1 MHYFQNTGFL
11 LLYCMSSILYFPVD
25 SSFVLAFL
33 CATAFCCAC
42 FFSENPLVH
51 LALGTVFLSGSLFV
65 LPFFCFFPILSYI
78 FLQDRHWLFLVC
90 TYLLFFYQILH
101 SVDISLPLLWT
112 GISGFLLAFLLQSHT
127 GQYERL
133 SVLFRKNQDDSR
145 ENHLLLT
152 EKNKALLEKQDYE
165 IYTATLRERNRIARE
180 IHDSV
185 GHVLSRSILLL
196 GAAKAVN
203 RQTELYPLLD
213 NLDISLNSAMDSI
226 RSSVHDLHDD
236 SVNLEEA
243 IRNLAAGFTFC
254 PVTLQYDMTRT
265 VPREVRYC
273 FISITK
279 EALSNVIKHSNASQV
294 WITMQEHPALYQ
306 LCIEDNGTRS
316 ATAYNTRGAS
326 SHNGIGL
333 TNMQDRIRALNGTLQ
348 ISTDSGFRIFITIQ
362 KENTRNEACDHR

>member
-11 LLYCMSSILYFPVD
+11 LLYCMSSVLYLPVD
-25 SSFVLAFL
+25 FSFVLAFL
-33 CATAFCCAC
+33 CATAFCCTC
-42 FFSENPLVH
+42 FFSESPLVH
-51 LALGTVFLSGSLFV
+51 LMLGTLFLSASLSV

-78 FLQDRHWLFLVC
+78 FLQDRRWFFLAC
-90 TYLLFFYQILH
+90 TYLLFFYHILH
-101 SVDISLPLLWT
+101 TVDTFLPLLWT
-112 GISGFLLAFLLQSHT
+112 GISGFLLAFLLQNHT

-133 SVLFRKNQDDSR
+133 NVLFRKSQDDSR

-152 EKNKALLEKQDYE
+152 EKNKALMEKQDYE

-203 RQTELYPLLD
+203 RQMELHPMLD
-213 NLDISLNSAMDSI
+213 DLDSSLNSAMDSI

-243 IRNLAAGFTFC
+243 IRNLTAGFTFC
-254 PVTLQYDMTRT
+254 PVTLQYDMTRM

-279 EALSNVIKHSNASQV
+279 EALSNVIKHSNAGQV
-294 WITMQEHPALYQ
+294 RITMQEHPALYQ
-306 LCIEDNGTRS
+306 LCVEDNGTKSPDMSNRK
-316 ATAYNTRGAS
+316 GAS

-333 TNMQDRIRALNGTLQ
+333 ANMQDRVRALNGILQ
-348 ISTDSGFRIFITIQ
+348 ISTDSGFRIFITIP
-362 KENTRNEACDHR
+362 KE

>member
-1 MHYFQNTGFL
+1 MRYFQNTGFL
-11 LLYCMSSILYFPVD
+11 LLYCISSILYFPVD

-42 FFSENPLVH
+42 FFSESTLVH
-51 LALGTVFLSGSLFV
+51 LVLGAMFLSASLFIP
-65 LPFFCFFPILSYI
+65 PFFCFFPIPSYI
-78 FLQDRHWLFLVC
+78 FLRDRQWFFLVC
-90 TYLLFFYQILH
+90 TYLLFFYQLLRFA
-101 SVDISLPLLWT
+101 DTSLSLLWA
-112 GISGFLLAFLLQSHT
+112 GISGLLLAFLLQSHT
-127 GQYERL
+127 SQYERL

-203 RQTELYPLLD
+203 RQAELCPMLD
-213 NLDISLNSAMDSI
+213 NLDLSLNSAMDSI
-226 RSSVHDLHDD
+226 RSSVHNLHDD
-236 SVNLEEA
+236 SVDLEET
-243 IRNLAAGFTFC
+243 IQNLAAGFTFC
-254 PVTLQYDMTRT
+254 PVTLQYDMSRT

-294 WITMQEHPALYQ
+294 RITMQEHHALYQ
-306 LCIEDNGTRS
+306 LCIEDNGTGNS
-316 ATAYNTRGAS
+316 AGYNRRGAS

-333 TNMQDRIRALNGTLQ
+333 TNMQDRVRALNGTMQ
-348 ISTDSGFRIFITIQ
+348 ISTNSGFRIFITVQ
-362 KENTRNEACDHR
+362 KENTQNEACDHR